1 MGLLPLFLT
10 AYLVGFSG
18 AMMPGPVSAV
28 TLAQSTRRGFW
39 AGPLVTAG
47 HAVMEGLLVLA
58 LALGLG
64 GLLSRPGIVAAIGSV
79 GGLMLLWM
87 GTGLAL
93 HAWQDKGRESPTAP
107 DRNQTPAA
115 AAVPLA
121 GQLAPVPAGMVTS
134 IANPYWFLWWATVGA
149 SYVFLGLE
157 QGVLGLAAFYSGHIL
172 SDLSWNSLLALVG
185 TALSRGRLYTLLFL
199 LCGLFLWGLGGYFLW
214 MGARFWMGFA

>member
-18 AMMPGPVSAV
+18 AMMPGPVSTV
-28 TLAQSTRRGFW
+28 TLALSTRRGFW

-79 GGLMLLWM
+79 GGLMLLW
-87 GTGLAL
+87 TGYSLIVHAL
-93 HAWQDKGRESPTAP
+93 RDA
-107 DRNQTPAA
+107 DRASGNRPEQTPTEARGPA
-115 AAVPLA
+115 PLA
-121 GQLAPVPAGMVTS
+121 AQLAPVPAGMVTS
-134 IANPYWFLWWATVGA
+134 VANPYWILWWATVGA

-157 QGVLGLAAFYSGHIL
+157 QGLLGLAAFYSGHIL

-185 TALSRGRLYTLLFL
+185 TALSRGRLYTILFL
-199 LCGLFLWGLGGYFLW
+199 LCGLFLLGLGGYFLW
-214 MGARFWMGFA
+214 SGARFWVGLA